1 MRETTSLFQ
10 INGQPLLV
18 PDQDVSF
25 SYEDLDTYCAG
36 RDESGYMH
44 RSVARYKVGSWTF
57 SYSHLTEEERL
68 YMEKLFPQSP
78 TFQFTHPDRITGLPV
93 VKTCY
98 RSRYSLSWRNAR
110 TGIWSGYG
118 FSVIEC

>member
-1 MRETTSLFQ
+1 MRAVTDLFQ
-10 INGQPLLV
+10 IDGKPLLV

-25 SYEDLDTYCAG
+25 SYEDLDSYSAG
-36 RDESGYMH
+36 RDEGGYMH

-57 SYSHLTEEERL
+57 SYSHLTEEERQ
-68 YMEKLFPQSP
+68 YMERIFPAAP
-78 TFQFTHPDRITGLPV
+78 TFAFIHPDRVTGAPAV
-93 VKTCY
+93 STCY

-118 FSVIEC
+118 FSIIEC